1 MVVAA
6 VFELSSLLDDS
17 LELEAEVLED
27 ALLVEVEVEVSAK
40 TPPVEEDF
48 VLEDLVLEAEEVL
61 DELLLEALL
70 LETTALPPQSPDVLM
85 LCQVPLMS
93 PYVYSAPQPASSMVT
108 DLTSIW

>member
-27 ALLVEVEVEVSAK
+27 ALLVEVEVSAK
-40 TPPVEEDF
+40 TPPLEEDL